1 MKESTVGRM
10 PLLYVALD
18 DPDWEKDRLL
28 VEQLRDHVDGFKIG
42 MGLFTQ
48 TGSTPVQWLCNEGI
62 DVFLDL
68 KLHDIPQTVATA
80 AAAAEQ
86 LGVRFLTL
94 HALGG
99 EAMLSAARS
108 VCQRTQLLAV
118 TLLTS
123 LDQNDLAQWA
133 NETDPTML
141 TLRLAELALQAGVD
155 GLVCAG
161 TEAAQLRRAIGPTPI
176 LAVPGIRL
184 SQQAHQ
190 DQRRVVTPQQAVAA
204 GADLLVLG
212 RAIRQSPQPLETLA
226 AIRQPW
232 ITPKGDERKELGE
245 NGDF

>member
-1 MKESTVGRM
+1 MRDPKAGRK
-10 PLLYVALD
+10 PLFYVALD

-28 VEQLRDHVDGFKIG
+28 VEQLRDHVDGFKV
-42 MGLFTQ
+42 GL
-48 TGSTPVQWLCNEGI
+48 GLVAWAGLAPVQWLRSEGI

-99 EAMLSAARS
+99 EAMLSAARD
-108 VCQRTQLLAV
+108 VCQQTQLLAV

-123 LDQNDLAQWA
+123 LDQSDLAPWA
-133 NETDPTML
+133 DETDPAAL
-141 TLRLAELALQAGVD
+141 TFRLAKLALQTGVD

-161 TEAAQLRRAIGPTPI
+161 TEAARLRRAVGPTPV

-184 SQQAHQ
+184 PEQASQ

-212 RAIRQSPQPLETLA
+212 RVITQSPRPLETLS
-226 AIRQPW
+226 AIR
-232 ITPKGDERKELGE
+232 
-245 NGDF
+245 